1 MDKFGFPLV
10 TAVDGEPRASS
21 EVIARGVN
29 VQHKNVMALVKRYH
43 VRLEQ
48 FGPLAFQT
56 RVKRADGRGGQLTE
70 YVMLNETQ
78 ASAIL
83 TLMRNSPE
91 VVDFKFRLVGE
102 FFRMRDELQHQGRTL
117 WQQMQA
123 LIAQEVESKVRA
135 SFGAHLLN
143 ERKREIPP
151 LRSERDRLQAAMQP
165 HLFTVQ

>member
-70 YVMLNETQ
+70 YVMLNE
-78 ASAIL
+78 
-83 TLMRNSPE
+83 
-91 VVDFKFRLVGE
+91 
-102 FFRMRDELQHQGRTL
+102 
-117 WQQMQA
+117 
-123 LIAQEVESKVRA
+123 
-135 SFGAHLLN
+135 
-143 ERKREIPP
+143 RKREIPP
-151 LRSERDRLQAAMQP
+151 LRSERDRLQAALQP

>member
-1 MDKFGFPLV
+1 MDRYPFPLV

-83 TLMRNSPE
+83 TLMRNSPTSTSPGSTCAE
-91 VVDFKFRLVGE
+91 RGGHEAPGRHAALAQVAT
-102 FFRMRDELQHQGRTL
+102 HQ
-117 WQQMQA
+117 A
-123 LIAQEVESKVRA
+123 
-135 SFGAHLLN
+135 
-143 ERKREIPP
+143 
-151 LRSERDRLQAAMQP
+151 
-165 HLFTVQ
+165 